1 MDIQDAVAV
10 VTGAGV
16 GSGLAIARRLLA
28 GGARVTLT
36 DRAETTGTAELL
48 RAHSDR
54 AALVTADLT
63 HDDEVAHVIGTA
75 VGMFGGLS
83 LLVNNAG
90 GGAEGSARFPD
101 APPEA
106 WTHTLWLNLRT
117 PLLATQLALPHLRA
131 AGGVVVNIGSS
142 AGLGADPYWWPEYGA
157 AKAGLIRFTTATRL
171 PHVRL
176 NCIVPGWLLTDR
188 AREELAAMTPEARAA
203 APEPIPLK
211 ALTDAVVTLI
221 TDDARSGAVVRLL

>member
-1 MDIQDAVAV
+1 MDIAGRVAL
-10 VTGAGV
+10 VTGASV
-16 GSGLAIARRLLA
+16 GSGRAIAQRLLDE
-28 GGARVTLT
+28 GADVVSADIGADPGVGRFLTLDVT
-36 DRAETTGTAELL
+36 D
-48 RAHSDR
+48 D
-54 AALVTADLT
+54 AALVVAM
-63 HDDEVAHVIGTA
+63 DELRPEI
-75 VGMFGGLS
+75 
-83 LLVNNAG
+83 LVNNAG
-90 GGAEGSARFPD
+90 GGGHIPPHFPQATAAQWSALL
-101 APPEA
+101 A
-106 WTHTLWLNLRT
+106 LNLRA
-117 PLLATQLALPHLRA
+117 PMLATQRMHS
-131 AGGVVVNIGSS
+131 GVVINIASS
-142 AGLGADPYWWPEYGA
+142 AGAEDGPHASPEYAA